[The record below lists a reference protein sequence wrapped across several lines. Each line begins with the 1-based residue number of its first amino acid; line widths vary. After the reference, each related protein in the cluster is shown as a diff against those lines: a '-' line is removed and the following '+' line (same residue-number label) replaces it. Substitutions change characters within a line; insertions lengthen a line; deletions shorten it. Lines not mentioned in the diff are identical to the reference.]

1 MSSLI
6 MPEFRTYITGGDSIT
21 IEHPKELDGGGT
33 WMSVDFLDT
42 LEKTYPNRK
51 FNKALEWCSGPG
63 FIGFELLARQKCNEI
78 DFMDLHIPAL
88 DNIKETIHKNNLS
101 YNINCILADRI
112 EQLPHKK
119 YDLIVGNPP
128 HYTEKLFPEQNSEES
143 EDSCRRTLDLDLEIH
158 RNFFQEISNYLTD
171 DGVILIS
178 ETYYKRMQ
186 NKELFEVGIHYH
198 RLAPI
203 IVQNGF
209 HITNLHSNDYL
220 YYMVIEKNR

>member
-1 MSSLI
+1 
-6 MPEFRTYITGGDSIT
+6 
-21 IEHPKELDGGGT
+21 
-33 WMSVDFLDT
+33 
-42 LEKTYPNRK
+42 
-51 FNKALEWCSGPG
+51 
-63 FIGFELLARQKCNEI
+63 
-78 DFMDLHIPAL
+78 MDLHAPAL

-112 EQLPHKK
+112 EQLPSKK

-128 HYTEKLFPEQNSEES
+128 HYTEKVYPEHEL
-143 EDSCRRTLDLDLEIH
+143 EDCCRRTLDIDLKIH

-171 DGVILIS
+171 DGIVLLC
-178 ETYYKRMQ
+178 ETYYKRIQ
-186 NKELFEVGIHYH
+186 NNKLFEIGIHYH

-209 HITNLHSNDYL
+209 RVKTLHSSDDS

>member
-1 MSSLI
+1 MA
-6 MPEFRTYITGGDSIT
+6 EFRTYKTGGDSIT
-21 IEHPKELDGGGT
+21 IEYPKELDGGGT
-33 WMSVDFLDT
+33 WMFVDFLDI
-42 LEKTYPNRK
+42 LEKIYPNRK

-63 FIGFELLARQKCNEI
+63 FIGFELLARQKCNEM
-78 DFMDLHIPAL
+78 DFMDLHAPAL

-112 EQLPHKK
+112 EQLPSKK

-128 HYTEKLFPEQNSEES
+128 HYTEKVYPEHEL
-143 EDSCRRTLDLDLEIH
+143 EDCCRRTLDIDLKIH

-178 ETYYKRMQ
+178 ETYYKRIQ
-186 NKELFEVGIHYH
+186 NNELYEAGIHYH
-198 RLAPI
+198 RLASML
-203 IVQNGF
+203 VQNGF
-209 HITNLHSNDYL
+209 RVKTLHSSDDI